1 MFWAPRQAREQ
12 APIAADRPPP
22 PPDHPAVTDHP
33 AFDRF
38 FVPPIG
44 RYLPLTEYIHLPLTM
59 PTRTAVHTDKAP
71 PPLPVYSQAIICNG
85 MVYCSGQVGVDPA
98 TKQMNQGGVGD
109 RAVCIMIIIWPSI
122 SQSLVLVI
130 SIASRMCYFRSL
142 VKFRGSISFF
152 LKKRR
157 VRCRISGSFMAIS
170 YLTQHSLSSSLLIT
184 VAPQKQCLTNLSA
197 VLTEAGSSINNV
209 VKVGV
214 FLTSMDNFAAVN
226 REYEKWFG
234 ELKPS
239 RTCVAVHQLPMQ
251 TDVEI
256 ECIAHL

>member
-1 MFWAPRQAREQ
+1 
-12 APIAADRPPP
+12 
-22 PPDHPAVTDHP
+22 
-33 AFDRF
+33 
-38 FVPPIG
+38 
-44 RYLPLTEYIHLPLTM
+44 M

-109 RAVCIMIIIWPSI
+109 RA
-122 SQSLVLVI
+122 
-130 SIASRMCYFRSL
+130 
-142 VKFRGSISFF
+142 
-152 LKKRR
+152 
-157 VRCRISGSFMAIS
+157 
-170 YLTQHSLSSSLLIT
+170 
-184 VAPQKQCLTNLSA
+184 KQCLTNLSA
-197 VLTEAGSSINNV
+197 VLTEAGSSMNNV

-214 FLTSMDNFAAVN
+214 FLTAMDNFAAVN

-234 ELKPS
+234 DLKPS